1 MYKQRCKSHRV
12 SKPVAESPD
21 VGDAHG
27 AEVLGV
33 VAEEHE
39 EVGRFT
45 GFTKSEEAYVTYARV
60 GGPVL
65 VQVRCR
71 LAQNLKIIREIFGKS
86 YKK

>member
-1 MYKQRCKSHRV
+1 MYYERWKSHLV
-12 SKPVAESPD
+12 PKPVAESPD

-39 EVGRFT
+39 EVGGLTRLA
-45 GFTKSEEAYVTYARV
+45 KSEEAYVTYAGV

-65 VQVRCR
+65 VQVRRR
-71 LAQNLKIIREIFGKS
+71 LAQNLKIIMKSLEKS
-86 YKK
+86 YQQ

>member
-1 MYKQRCKSHRV
+1 MYYERCKSHLV
-12 SKPVAESPD
+12 PKPVAESPD

-39 EVGRFT
+39 EVGRLT
-45 GFTKSEEAYVTYARV
+45 GLTESEEAHVTYARV

-65 VQVRCR
+65 VEVRRR
-71 LAQNLKIIREIFGKS
+71 LAQNLKVIKKSLEKS
-86 YKK
+86 YQK